1 MRTSEIL
8 ELDYREHDDR
18 LVVQN
23 VLRKIKPFANI
34 PKPVEVPVAKL
45 EKCLQVLSHKYDYV
59 VSIHLDPVSNNSTP
73 IWRCAVVRY
82 GQSVGSG
89 TNVWGT
95 SLYEVLAKAIIL
107 VYGAG
112 RRQTRRRQTQ

>member
-23 VLRKIKPFANI
+23 VLRKIKPFVNI
-34 PKPVEVPVAKL
+34 PKSVEVPVVKL
-45 EKCLQVLSHKYDYV
+45 EKCLQVLSRKYDYV
-59 VSIHLDPVSNNSTP
+59 VSIHLDPVSNNSAP

-107 VYGAG
+107 MYGAS
-112 RRQTRRRQTQ
+112 RRQTQ